1 MLNRAITKYWKIIYL
16 LILTSPDVYLFI
28 YNYIAKYFVYI
39 VTVYCVYCVYCNYV
53 YKCLSF
59 LCVII
64 SMQEKAKLYYFYLTI
79 AIIVFYDFY
88 KKLKC
93 RSEDEK
99 EAKYEQNLK

>member
-1 MLNRAITKYWKIIYL
+1 
-16 LILTSPDVYLFI
+16 
-28 YNYIAKYFVYI
+28 
-39 VTVYCVYCVYCNYV
+39 
-53 YKCLSF
+53 
-59 LCVII
+59 
-64 SMQEKAKLYYFYLTI
+64 MQEKAKLYYFYLTI